1 MYPKIMRGGSDCTL
15 DNFVDMIAW
24 TVDRIGIDAVGFGTD
39 FYTDWPESEMMWWR
53 AGRWSRTSAVPI
65 RGFSRWPSWFQTPA
79 DFPMLLEHME
89 KRGFSATDIDK
100 VAGGNWRRLFSQS
113 FGPAA

>member
-1 MYPKIMRGGSDCTL
+1 
-15 DNFVDMIAW
+15 
-24 TVDRIGIDAVGFGTD
+24 
-39 FYTDWPESEMMWWR
+39 
-53 AGRWSRTSAVPI
+53 
-65 RGFSRWPSWFQTPA
+65 
-79 DFPMLLEHME
+79 ME